1 MAERDVDPVPF
12 ADAGDDADDRVD
24 ILEGVEPVP
33 ILDPADEVPEAEVVS
48 EPGVVADEHVV
59 RPTGP
64 GLGGDSGEYGLA
76 PEPEPP
82 PERKPIDAARRVVT
96 KSEPCR
102 ACGYDLFGLPRDGR
116 CPECGTPITED
127 EETSLAQADP
137 AWRAAVATGCRMDL
151 WGLVAA
157 AAVAV
162 PMVGLLRSVPL
173 AAAAAVPGAVVAA
186 VGVWTLTRPRPVAV
200 RREATLATAARVA
213 APFNAALL
221 VAIGPMGLPNATPG
235 GVRLLLTAA
244 SLLAL
249 PAMASHVLAA
259 LHLRRLAEGLPGD
272 ELRERLE
279 LAAWGMAG
287 SFGAVALLG
296 GLAVF
301 SRLSSANPA
310 APLTAAGGA
319 CGLAVVGLFALLALG
334 FVTLYLVA
342 LEAFAR
348 AVRPSAAEVVLEAE
362 VVE

>member
-1 MAERDVDPVPF
+1 MPERDVDPVPF
-12 ADAGDDADDRVD
+12 AEVPDDDDRVD

-33 ILDPADEVPEAEVVS
+33 VLEPADEVPEAEVVS

-64 GLGGDSGEYGLA
+64 GSGGDSGEYDLT

-82 PERKPIDAARRVVT
+82 PRKPIDAARRVVT

-116 CPECGTPITED
+116 CPECGTPITQD
-127 EETSLAQADP
+127 EETSLATADP
-137 AWRAAVATGCRMDL
+137 AWRSAVATGCRMDL

-173 AAAAAVPGAVVAA
+173 AAAAAVPGAAVAA

-200 RREATLATAARVA
+200 RREAPLATAARVA
-213 APFNAALL
+213 VPFNVAVL
-221 VAIGPMGLPNATPG
+221 VAVGLMGLPNATPG

-259 LHLRRLAEGLPGD
+259 LYLRRLAEGLPGD

-301 SRLSSANPA
+301 GRLSSANPA
-310 APLTAAGGA
+310 APLIAAGGA

-348 AVRPSAAEVVLEAE
+348 AVRPSPAEVVLEAE